1 MTRRTAFRLLVA
13 ASALLA
19 GVAVATPAGA
29 QPAVE
34 TVATGLDNPRGLAF
48 GPDGRLYVA
57 EAGRGGD
64 GPCFL
69 GPEGPSCFGLSGAIT
84 RINLNRGQQARVLTG
99 LPSFAADGS
108 AGTPEGSAAIGPMDI
123 AFSGLVRFVTFG
135 LGADPAL
142 RDQVP
147 ALADMARLVRAQ
159 FMQNAWQN
167 VADIGDFEAA
177 VDPNADGPD
186 SNPNGLIATGA
197 GQVLADSGGNSLL
210 AVDRRGQISTI
221 ATFPNRDVPGPGG
234 APFSMDAVPT
244 SVVVGPDGAYYV
256 SQLTGFPFPVGGAN
270 IFRVVPGQAPEV
282 WASGF
287 TNVVDLAFAP
297 NGDLLVVE
305 IATNGLL
312 SGDFTGALK
321 RVATDGTVS
330 TIMSAG
336 LFAPYGIAV
345 QGENA
350 YVSNCGICAGGGE
363 VLRITID

>member
-19 GVAVATPAGA
+19 GTAVAVPAGA
-29 QPAVE
+29 QSSVE
-34 TVATGLDNPRGLAF
+34 TVASGLDNPRGLAF
-48 GPDGRLYVA
+48 GPDGHLYVA

-69 GPEGPSCFGLSGAIT
+69 GPEGPSCFGLSGAVT
-84 RINLNRGQQARVLTG
+84 RINLKRDEQARVLTG
-99 LPSFAADGS
+99 LPSYAADGTG
-108 AGTPEGSAAIGPMDI
+108 GTPDGSSAIGPMHI
-123 AFSGLVRFVTFG
+123 AFFGSSRFVTFG

-142 RDQVP
+142 RDQLP
-147 ALADMARLVRAQ
+147 ALADMAKVVRAQ

-167 VADIGDFEAA
+167 IADIGDYETA

-210 AVDRRGQISTI
+210 AVDRRGQVSAI
-221 ATFPNRDVPGPGG
+221 ATFPNRDVPFAGG
-234 APFSMDAVPT
+234 TFSMDAVPT
-244 SVVVGPDGAYYV
+244 SVVTGPDGAYYV

-270 IFRVVPGQAPEV
+270 IYRVVPGQAPQV

-305 IATNGLL
+305 IATNGIL

-321 RVATDGTVS
+321 RVAQDGTVS
-330 TIMSAG
+330 TIMSDG

-345 QGENA
+345 QGNNA

-363 VLRITID
+363 VLRIGIA

>member
-1 MTRRTAFRLLVA
+1 MTRRTAFRLLMA

-19 GVAVATPAGA
+19 GVAVATPAGGQA
-29 QPAVE
+29 AVE

-48 GPDGRLYVA
+48 GPDGHLYVA

-64 GPCFL
+64 GPCFV
-69 GPEGPSCFGLSGAIT
+69 GPEGPSCFGLSGAVT
-84 RINLNRGQQARVLTG
+84 RIKLDRGEQARVLTG
-99 LPSFAADGS
+99 LPSFAVEG
-108 AGTPEGSAAIGPMDI
+108 EGSAAIGPMDI
-123 AFSGLVRFVTFG
+123 AFFGSSRFVTFG

-147 ALADMARLVRAQ
+147 ALADMARVVRAQ
-159 FMQNAWQN
+159 FMQNAWQD
-167 VADIGDFEAA
+167 VADIGDYEAT

-186 SNPNGLIATGA
+186 SNPNGLIASGA

-210 AVDRRGQISTI
+210 AVDRRGRISTI
-221 ATFPNRDVPGPGG
+221 ATFPNRIVPGPGG
-234 APFSMDAVPT
+234 MPFSMDAVPT

-270 IFRVVPGQAPEV
+270 IYRVVPGQAPQV

-287 TNVVDLAFAP
+287 TNVVDLAFAG

-305 IATNGLL
+305 IATNGIL
-312 SGDFTGALK
+312 SGDFAGALK

-330 TIMSAG
+330 TVMGAP

-345 QGENA
+345 QGEHA
-350 YVSNCGICAGGGE
+350 YVSNCGVCAGGGE
-363 VLRITID
+363 VLRIGIG

>member
-13 ASALLA
+13 ATTLLA
-19 GVAVATPAGA
+19 GMAVAMPAGA
-29 QPAVE
+29 QTSVE

-48 GPDGRLYVA
+48 GPDGHLYVA

-69 GPEGPSCFGLSGAIT
+69 GPEGPSCFGLSGAVT
-84 RINLNRGQQARVLTG
+84 RINLNRGAQTRVLTG
-99 LPSFAADGS
+99 LPSYAADGTG
-108 AGTPEGSAAIGPMDI
+108 GTPEGSAAIGPMHV
-123 AFSGLVRFVTFG
+123 AFSGLSRYVTFG

-142 RDQVP
+142 RDQLP
-147 ALADMARLVRAQ
+147 ALTDMARVVRAQ

-167 VADIGDFEAA
+167 VADIGDYEAA

-186 SNPNGLIATGA
+186 SNPNGMIATGA

-210 AVDRRGQISTI
+210 AVDRRGRISTI

-244 SVVVGPDGAYYV
+244 SVVTGPDGAYYV

-270 IFRVVPGQAPEV
+270 IYRVVPGQAPQV

-287 TNVVDLAFAP
+287 TNVVDLAFAR

-305 IATNGLL
+305 IATNGIL

-330 TIMSAG
+330 TIMSDG

-345 QGENA
+345 QGDNA
-350 YVSNCGICAGGGE
+350 YVANCGICAGDGE
-363 VLRITID
+363 VLRIPIA